1 MSACPFVRG
10 GRTVPLTLPIMTS
23 ELLFTVVGSSA
34 EPAAPISLADAGLKE
49 RADLQEWVIA
59 RPEILG
65 PEVKIV
71 TFEFDRWWTTSGP
84 PPQDR
89 LDVLGLDADGRLVVV
104 ELKRDRAPDTTELQS
119 IKYAAM
125 ASRFTVSSLADQY
138 VRFRANRKDPLTT
151 EEALAELQEHAS
163 ELSAETLRRP
173 RIVLLAREYP
183 PVLTASVVWLSE
195 MGIDISLMQFQAY
208 RATAPDASG
217 QPQSQ
222 VLVSVS
228 QLYPVRDVEEFTV
241 SPERQQIKEA
251 AETRKRVQDVS
262 TVKRLVDANAVAD
275 GTVFTISPRN
285 DINPEMRE
293 QVDQYLDAEPKRR
306 SAVWQNKATRP
317 LMWQGDD
324 AEYSPSGLVGH
335 IVAEATGIH
344 RGFYGTVWWRDPSGK
359 TLVELAAPYASARN
373 ERYRMFWARWLD
385 RIKAEH
391 PGWTQMTVAPP
402 QNWVTLP
409 CPVKGAVFGN
419 SFAAG
424 GKLRSELYIDTGNA
438 EANAALFTSLQAKS
452 NDIEADFGR
461 PLVWEELPGK
471 QACRVAEYADG
482 DVSRTDDFE
491 DYINWFFESS
501 ERMRK
506 AFGAGAVP

>member
-1 MSACPFVRG
+1 
-10 GRTVPLTLPIMTS
+10 
-23 ELLFTVVGSSA
+23 
-34 EPAAPISLADAGLKE
+34 
-49 RADLQEWVIA
+49 
-59 RPEILG
+59 
-65 PEVKIV
+65 
-71 TFEFDRWWTTSGP
+71 
-84 PPQDR
+84 
-89 LDVLGLDADGRLVVV
+89 
-104 ELKRDRAPDTTELQS
+104 
-119 IKYAAM
+119 M
-125 ASRFTVSSLADQY
+125 ASRFTLNSLAEQHA
-138 VRFRANRKDPLTT
+138 RFRANRNDPITT
-151 EEALAELQEHAS
+151 EEALADLQEHAPD
-163 ELSAETLRRP
+163 LSVDTLRRP

-208 RATAPDASG
+208 RATVPDTSG
-217 QPQSQ
+217 EPHSQ

-251 AETRKRVQDVS
+251 AETKKRVQDVS
-262 TVKRLVDANAVAD
+262 TVKRLVDADAVPD

-293 QVDQYLDAEPKRR
+293 QVDQYLDAEAKRR
-306 SAVWQNKATRP
+306 TATWQNKASAP
-317 LMWQGDD
+317 LVWDGDGT
-324 AEYSPSGLVGH
+324 EYSPSGLVRH
-335 IVAEATGIH
+335 IVAEATGIS

-359 TLVELAAPYASARN
+359 TLVELAAPYGSGRN
-373 ERYRMFWARWLD
+373 ELYRMFWARWLE

-409 CPVKGAVFGN
+409 CPVKGAVYGN

-424 GKLRSELYIDTGNA
+424 GKLRSELYIDAGNA
-438 EANAALFTSLQAKS
+438 EVNAALFKGLQAKS
-452 NDIEADFGR
+452 NDIEAAFGR

-471 QACRVAEYADG
+471 QACRVAEYGEG

-491 DYINWFFESS
+491 NYIDWFFESG

-506 AFGAGAVP
+506 AFTAGMVP